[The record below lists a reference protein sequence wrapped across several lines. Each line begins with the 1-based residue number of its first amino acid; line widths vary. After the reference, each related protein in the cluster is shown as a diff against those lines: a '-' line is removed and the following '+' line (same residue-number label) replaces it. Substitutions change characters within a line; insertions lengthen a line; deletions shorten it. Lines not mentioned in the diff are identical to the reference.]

1 MSIIDANYLSFR
13 LRAINDENEHEKR
26 VVFDGVPLCH
36 CEIEKLKN
44 VVPVEIGLMTNVKYL
59 IGYNIVVD

>member
-26 VVFDGVPLCH
+26 VVFDGVPL
-36 CEIEKLKN
+36 
-44 VVPVEIGLMTNVKYL
+44 
-59 IGYNIVVD
+59 